1 MDAKGFTLI
10 ELMAAL
16 SLLAILSLIAAPSFS
31 AYLRDCRRSAA
42 TDTITHAVHAAR
54 LLAATHGRPVEI
66 CPSLNRRD
74 CAPGEDW
81 GGTLLL
87 RQVPAAADAAAAA
100 VRIIQLPSGEPPL
113 TVHANRDSIRFTPL
127 VPAATAATITV
138 CDDRGPEFAAAVI
151 VSRSGR
157 PRLSGRDAS
166 GASLQCP

>member
-10 ELMAAL
+10 ELMVAL
-16 SLLAILSLIAAPSFS
+16 GLLAILSLIAAPSFS

-66 CPSLNRRD
+66 CPSLNGRD
-74 CAPGEDW
+74 CVPGEYW
-81 GGTLLL
+81 GDILLL
-87 RQVPAAADAAAAA
+87 RQVPAAADAAA
-100 VRIIQLPSGEPPL
+100 VRVIRLPSGEPPL
-113 TVHANRDSIRFTPL
+113 TVRANRDSIRFTPL
-127 VPAATAATITV
+127 VPAATAATITI

-157 PRLSGRDAS
+157 PRLSSRNAG
-166 GASLQCP
+166 GGSLQCP

>member
-31 AYLRDCRRSAA
+31 AYLRDCRQSAA

-54 LLAATHGRPVEI
+54 LLAATHGRLVEI
-66 CPSLNRRD
+66 CPSRNGRD
-74 CAPGEDW
+74 CATGEDW
-81 GGTLLL
+81 GDMLLL
-87 RQVPAAADAAAAA
+87 RQAPAATDAAP
-100 VRIIQLPSGEPPL
+100 VRAIQLPSGEPPL
-113 TVHANRDSIRFTPL
+113 TVRANSDSIRFTPL

-151 VSRSGR
+151 ISRSGR
-157 PRLSGRDAS
+157 PRLSGRDAG